1 MNGRSN
7 LGIAR
12 PCLITPF
19 YLKAKLN
26 TTNWSSSQVAIKFAK
41 AYPVVLL
48 ARNPDNYE
56 SIVKEIKS
64 SGGHAIGISTDVSSE
79 ASMKNAFSEI
89 QKEFQGKKLAAAIY
103 NVGGSFVRKPFLEMT
118 LNEYQAGYES
128 NG

>member
-64 SGGHAIGISTDVSSE
+64 SGDTPLESLQ
-79 ASMKNAFSEI
+79 M
-89 QKEFQGKKLAAAIY
+89 
-103 NVGGSFVRKPFLEMT
+103 FL
-118 LNEYQAGYES
+118 QRRQ
-128 NG
+128 